1 VIGNK
6 SKKPGATVQKVKTPK
21 VVAKPADYSPVT
33 APTKPGTPV
42 SRKATVSTPDKAS
55 LRTPTTGGS
64 TPRARGRPPKSPKT
78 DSGALPPSATKANK
92 TPALDS
98 SVASKT
104 SATASAKL
112 KTPAVTPAVAGKTPK
127 LTTGKK
133 SIKLGKTPKSVRAA
147 VARPLWSEVVRK
159 NLGKTPKKAKTLAL
173 PQVTKA
179 IKKTTKAVQQAKKT
193 PRKAG
198 GSRVALSSTGHAQ
211 SPEDIVIRRAQPK
224 AEPLKL
230 PKKGRK
236 SEVRNDAF

>member
-1 VIGNK
+1 
-6 SKKPGATVQKVKTPK
+6 
-21 VVAKPADYSPVT
+21 
-33 APTKPGTPV
+33 
-42 SRKATVSTPDKAS
+42 
-55 LRTPTTGGS
+55 
-64 TPRARGRPPKSPKT
+64 
-78 DSGALPPSATKANK
+78 
-92 TPALDS
+92 
-98 SVASKT
+98 
-104 SATASAKL
+104 
-112 KTPAVTPAVAGKTPK
+112 
-127 LTTGKK
+127 
-133 SIKLGKTPKSVRAA
+133 
-147 VARPLWSEVVRK
+147 VVRK